1 MYSVHSM
8 TGFGYGSIE
17 MENQQISCELK
28 SLNSRFLDLH
38 IRMPLTIKEKE
49 LEVRQYLGQLLL
61 RGKIELNLSFEQR
74 EGEVLEVDH
83 EAFYEKYRTLE
94 SLAKGLGLKNEP
106 LFSLAM
112 EASDIWAHKG
122 NNYNESHWPEI
133 KSVIISAAENLMDY
147 RLKEGESM
155 AIDLTENLNNIQSYA
170 KKIKTYSKNRK
181 KDHAEKLKTIISTN
195 ITDESID
202 ESRMEQEILYYV
214 EKWDINEEL
223 VRLKSHCDFFHE
235 IINNEII
242 AKGKKLNFITQEI
255 GREINTIG
263 SKANNIKIQQ
273 DVVEMKSSLEKIK
286 EMVLNIL

>member
-1 MYSVHSM
+1 MHSVHSM

-17 MENQQISCELK
+17 NGNQQINCELK

-38 IRMPLTIKEKE
+38 IRMPLSLKEKE

-61 RGKIELNLSFEQR
+61 RGKIELNISIEQS
-74 EGEVLEVDH
+74 EGEAPEVDQA
-83 EAFYEKYRTLE
+83 AFYKKYRTLE

-106 LFSLAM
+106 LFSLTL
-112 EASDIWAHKG
+112 EASNIWTNQQNH
-122 NNYNESHWPEI
+122 YDESNWPTI
-133 KSVIISAAENLMDY
+133 KSAVVSAAENLMEY
-147 RLKEGESM
+147 RNKEGESM
-155 AIDLTENLNNIQSYA
+155 ALDLTENLNTIQEYA
-170 KKIKTYSKNRK
+170 KKIKTHSKNRK
-181 KDHAEKLKTIISTN
+181 KDHAEKLKAIISTN
-195 ITDESID
+195 IADETID
-202 ESRMEQEILYYV
+202 ESRMEQEILYYI

-235 IINNEII
+235 IIKNDII

-263 SKANNIKIQQ
+263 SKANNINIQK